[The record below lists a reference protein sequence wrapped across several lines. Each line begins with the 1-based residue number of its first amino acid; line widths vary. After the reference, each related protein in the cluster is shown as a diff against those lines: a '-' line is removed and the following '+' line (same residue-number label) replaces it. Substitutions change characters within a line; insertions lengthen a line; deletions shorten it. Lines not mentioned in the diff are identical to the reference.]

1 MANLG
6 PIHHVTHHV
15 NPTPHAPPSSLI
27 HPPSN
32 GLLSSSTSFVQAH
45 KKALLVGAGAVTLAA
60 AGYYYYT
67 TTNSV
72 AGKKAGGGETDLES
86 GKAGAGG
93 ASASS
98 KRRKKK
104 SAKKGVNDPDGPLL
118 EEIKPKKEKTAAV
131 AEDESKGEEEVKL
144 EKKDGTS
151 SLPFLLYSLPPSL
164 HSLVLLPCSSL
175 LASSLVV
182 HRHP

>member
-15 NPTPHAPPSSLI
+15 NPTPHAPPSSLL
-27 HPPSN
+27 HPPPST
-32 GLLSSSTSFVQAH
+32 GLISSSTSFVQAH

-67 TTNSV
+67 TT
-72 AGKKAGGGETDLES
+72 AAGGKKAGGGETDLES
-86 GKAGAGG
+86 GKAAGGAGG
-93 ASASS
+93 SASGSS

-118 EEIKPKKEKTAAV
+118 EEVKPKKEKSAAV
-131 AEDESKGEEEVKL
+131 AEEVGEDEVKL

-151 SLPFLLYSLPPSL
+151 SLPPSLPSPLRPSFTY
-164 HSLVLLPCSSL
+164 LLPSPCSPLSL
-175 LASSLVV
+175 LLFL
-182 HRHP
+182 